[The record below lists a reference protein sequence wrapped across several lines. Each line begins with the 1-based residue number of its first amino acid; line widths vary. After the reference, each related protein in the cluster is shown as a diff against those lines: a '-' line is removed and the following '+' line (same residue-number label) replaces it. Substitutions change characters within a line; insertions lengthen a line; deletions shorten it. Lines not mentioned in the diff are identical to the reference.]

1 MTSRRYTRLC
11 VDSCQPEG
19 TCSKGASVCSCCH
32 QPSPPSRLLWDAF
45 VHILS
50 ATPAPLQME
59 KAVAHISSRV
69 DELALQPEVYSA
81 RVEQQLTALAT
92 EQRAL
97 QVQISTKTV
106 MRLLLP
112 RACFIPSQLQV
123 SREAHRRA
131 GSDRCPCLCSSLA
144 VPMTNGT

>member
-1 MTSRRYTRLC
+1 
-11 VDSCQPEG
+11 
-19 TCSKGASVCSCCH
+19 
-32 QPSPPSRLLWDAF
+32 
-45 VHILS
+45 
-50 ATPAPLQME
+50 ME